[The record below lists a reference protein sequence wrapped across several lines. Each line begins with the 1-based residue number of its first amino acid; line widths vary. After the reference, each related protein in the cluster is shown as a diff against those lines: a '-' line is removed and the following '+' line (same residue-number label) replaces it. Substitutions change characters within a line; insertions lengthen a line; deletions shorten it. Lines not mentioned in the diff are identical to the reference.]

1 MLQRLVIALVATTMS
16 IGFAQ
21 ARISAMSSM
30 SHAHF
35 PTCAQGLVSKNCVC
49 RATSSRA
56 HQLCTKGRYCH
67 TYDGACT
74 Q

>member
-1 MLQRLVIALVATTMS
+1 MLKRLVIALVATTMS
-16 IGFAQ
+16 IGLAQ

-49 RATSSRA
+49 RAEHTKAFR
-56 HQLCTKGRYCH
+56 LCPPGHYCH
-67 TYDGACT
+67 TYDGSCT

>member
-1 MLQRLVIALVATTMS
+1 MLKRLVIALVATTMS
-16 IGFAQ
+16 IGFAE
-21 ARISAMSSM
+21 ARMSSM

-49 RATSSRA
+49 RAQHSKA
-56 HQLCTKGRYCH
+56 FQLCTKGRYCH